1 MVLAVQGLTVRY
13 RTPTG
18 VITALDEIGFTIAR
32 GAALGLVGES
42 GSGKSTVA
50 LAVMGLLPG
59 EARVTAGRIA
69 LQGVDMLTMES
80 GARRAL
86 RGPKLAMVFQDPFAS
101 LNPSLRIG
109 EQIGEGLVHH
119 RGLSRAAALDASRG
133 LLAEVG
139 ISDPVAIATAYPH
152 QLSGGMRQRALIAS
166 ALACEPELLVL
177 DEPTTALDVTIEA
190 QILDLLDAL
199 RAKRGLSLLFISHNL
214 GVVRRLCD
222 TLAVIYAGRIVEQGT
237 TAAIFE
243 APRHPYTKGLLAA
256 IPRIG
261 AHRTRLAAIPGRLAD
276 LAEPD
281 PGCNFAPRCLFAEP
295 ACAEAS
301 VMRRDGERDVRCRR
315 AEALRET
322 AWPIAVDLAPIART
336 TPRGEAALEVRGLTK
351 RFALSRG
358 LAAWRIADGRL
369 VHRPVIMTAVDGVD
383 LDVGAGEVLG
393 LVGESG
399 CGKTTLGRTILR
411 LIEPDAG
418 RVRIAGR
425 EVTGASPSELL
436 ATRRIAQIVFQ
447 NPDSALNPRK
457 TVGELIARPLTR
469 FAIVPRRE
477 IDARVAKLLDLVNL
491 PASYASRFAHQMS
504 GGEKQRVGI
513 ARALATEPKFLVC
526 DEPVSALDVSVQANI
541 VNLLADLRDRLG
553 VAFVFISHDIAVV
566 AHLADR
572 IAVMYRGRIVE
583 IGPTAQVLA
592 PPFHPYTEAL
602 LSAVPRI
609 DQPHAARIPLR
620 GEVTRSDAR
629 AGCVFAARCPRSLG
643 DLCDSAV
650 PPTRDITAS
659 HRITCHLPLTEI
671 VHMSG
676 A

>member
-1 MVLAVQGLTVRY
+1 MVLAVEHLTVRY

-18 VITALDEIGFTIAR
+18 VITALDDVGFTIPR

-59 EARVTAGRIA
+59 EARVEAGRIA
-69 LQGVDMLTMES
+69 LHGADMLAMATA
-80 GARRAL
+80 ARRAL

-109 EQIGEGLVHH
+109 DQIGEGLVHH
-119 RGLSRAAALDASRG
+119 RAMSREAALDAARG

-139 ISDPVAIATAYPH
+139 IADPASIARAYPH
-152 QLSGGMRQRALIAS
+152 LLSGGMRQRALIAS

-222 TLAVIYAGRIVEQGT
+222 SLAVIYAGRIVEHGP
-237 TAAIFE
+237 TASIFA
-243 APRHPYTKGLLAA
+243 APDHPYTKGLLAA

-261 AHRTRLAAIPGRLAD
+261 AHRTRLAAIPGRLPD
-276 LAEPD
+276 LSEPE
-281 PGCNFAPRCLFAEP
+281 PGCNFAPRCPFVED
-295 ACAEAS
+295 ACADAVAMQS
-301 VMRRDGERDVRCRR
+301 DATRSVRCRR
-315 AEALRET
+315 GAALRGL
-322 AWPIAVDLAPIART
+322 AWPASGDAITQLRV
-336 TPRGEAALEVRGLTK
+336 TPAGKAMLEVRDLTK
-351 RFALSRG
+351 RFTLSRG
-358 LAAWRIADGRL
+358 LAAWRLEHGRL
-369 VHRPVIMTAVDGVD
+369 AYRPKHMIAVDRVD
-383 LDVGAGEVLG
+383 LDVRAGEVLG

-418 RVRIAGR
+418 SVRIDGR
-425 EVTGASPSELL
+425 NVTGASPSELL
-436 ATRRIAQIVFQ
+436 ATRRVAQIVFQ

-457 TVGELIARPLTR
+457 TVGELIARPLRR

-477 IDARVAKLLDLVNL
+477 IDARVASLLDLVNL
-491 PASYASRFAHQMS
+491 PASYATRFAHQMS

-541 VNLLADLRDRLG
+541 VNLLAGLRDRLG

-583 IGPTAQVLA
+583 IGPAAEVLA

-609 DQPHAARIPLR
+609 DQPQAGRIPLR
-620 GEVTRSDAR
+620 GEVTRSDES

-643 DLCDSAV
+643 ALCDST
-650 PPTRDITAS
+650 PPPARDISVS
-659 HRITCHLPLTEI
+659 HRITCHLPLT
-671 VHMSG
+671 S
-676 A
+676 

>member
-1 MVLAVQGLTVRY
+1 MVLAVDGLTVRY

-18 VITALDEIGFTIAR
+18 VITALDDIGFTISR

-50 LAVMGLLPG
+50 LAVMGLLPV

-69 LQGVDMLTMES
+69 LQGADMLTMDA

-119 RGLSRAAALDASRG
+119 RAFSRAAALEAARG
-133 LLAEVG
+133 LLGEVG
-139 ISDPVAIATAYPH
+139 IADPVSVASAYPH

-190 QILDLLDAL
+190 QILDLLDTL

-222 TLAVIYAGRIVEQGT
+222 SLAVIYAGRIVEHGS
-237 TAAIFE
+237 TASIFA
-243 APRHPYTKGLLAA
+243 APAHPYTKGLLAA

-261 AHRTRLAAIPGRLAD
+261 AHRTRLAAIPGRLPD
-276 LAEPD
+276 LSESD
-281 PGCNFAPRCLFAEP
+281 PGCNFAPRCPFVED

-301 VMRRDGERDVRCRR
+301 IMLRDGDRDVRCRR
-315 AEALRET
+315 AKALSAT
-322 AWPIAVDLAPIART
+322 PWPAVGDVEPIARVM
-336 TPRGEAALEVRGLTK
+336 RSDEAALQVRGLTK

-358 LAAWRIADGRL
+358 FAAWRIAGGWP
-369 VHRPVIMTAVDGVD
+369 VYRPAIMTAVDGVD

-399 CGKTTLGRTILR
+399 CGKTTLGRTVLR

-418 RVRIAGR
+418 SVRIAGR
-425 EVTGASPSELL
+425 DVTGASPSELL

-469 FAIVPRRE
+469 FAIVPRHE
-477 IDARVAKLLDLVNL
+477 IATRVTKLLDLVDL
-491 PASYASRFAHQMS
+491 PASYATRFAHQMS

-513 ARALATEPKFLVC
+513 ARALATEPSFLVC

-592 PPFHPYTEAL
+592 PPCHPYTEAL
-602 LSAVPRI
+602 LSAVPRV
-609 DQPHAARIPLR
+609 DQPHASRIPLR
-620 GEVTRSDAR
+620 GEVTRSGNVT
-629 AGCVFAARCPRSLG
+629 GCVFATRCPRKLG
-643 DLCDSAV
+643 SICDTMP
-650 PPTRDITAS
+650 PPTRDVTAT
-659 HRITCHLPLTEI
+659 HRIVCHLD
-671 VHMSG
+671 
-676 A
+676 